1 MAFLIVNNTI
11 YSEQE
16 AKLTSFLLPAPFVL
30 ERTLWFGYGGIPL
43 FKENLQTL
51 EKELNVLNRELPLHF
66 KNQRELFRLTKRMLN
81 KNRFYRSGL
90 ITFQVF
96 ISETKIETLITSRA
110 FSEFDFPINKQGLLI
125 NISELKKFSN
135 SQRNQLRF
143 QNRHLWQQIKASNK
157 NTPFAE
163 SVILN
168 QDNQICEGTES
179 NIFMIKDGEL
189 FTPSPETGCYLD
201 VTRDIVIQL
210 AQNLKLKVVETSEV
224 EEKHLRQMDEIF
236 FASEKN
242 GIQWV
247 LGIGDRRFVHEYS
260 DLICDKINSYLKA
273 RVEN

>member
-11 YSEQE
+11 YSQQE
-16 AKLTSFLLPAPFVL
+16 ANLTTFLLPAPFIL

-51 EKELNVLNRELPLHF
+51 EKELSALNRELPSDF

-81 KNRFYRSGL
+81 KNRYYRSGL
-90 ITFQVF
+90 ITFQIF
-96 ISETKIETLITSRA
+96 ISENKIESLITSRA

-125 NISELKKFSN
+125 NISELKKLSN
-135 SQRNQLRF
+135 SQENQLSF
-143 QNRHLWQQIKASNK
+143 QNRSLWQQIKASNK
-157 NTPFAE
+157 NTPYAG
-163 SVILN
+163 SVIVN
-168 QDNQICEGTES
+168 QNDRICEGIES
-179 NIFMIKDGEL
+179 NIFMIKDGVL

-201 VTRDIVIQL
+201 IMRDIVIQL
-210 AQNLKLKVVETSEV
+210 APRLKLKVVETPEV

-236 FASEKN
+236 FASEAN

-247 LGIGDRRFVHEYS
+247 LGIGARRFVHEYS
-260 DLICDKINSYLKA
+260 DLICDKINSYLKT

>member
-1 MAFLIVNNTI
+1 MNFLIVNNTI

-16 AKLTSFLLPAPFVL
+16 ANLTSFLLPAPFML
-30 ERTLWFGYGGIPL
+30 GQTFWFGFGGIPL
-43 FKENLQTL
+43 FKENLQTI
-51 EKELNVLNRELPLHF
+51 EKELNALNRELPPHF

-90 ITFQVF
+90 ITFQIF
-96 ISETKIETLITSRA
+96 ISENKIETLITSRA

-125 NISELKKFSN
+125 TISELKKFSN
-135 SQRNQLRF
+135 SQQNQLSF
-143 QNRHLWQQIKASNK
+143 QNRHLWQQIKASNN
-157 NTPFAE
+157 NTPYAG

-168 QDNQICEGTES
+168 QDNRICEGIES
-179 NIFMIKDGEL
+179 NIFMIKDGVL
-189 FTPSPETGCYLD
+189 YTPSPETGCYLD

-210 AQNLKLKVVETSEV
+210 AQSLKLKIAETAEV

-260 DLICDKINSYLKA
+260 DLICGKINLYLKA